1 MLISNTMMTAYY
13 LGWKI
18 ILLRK
23 SKNLSFSGTYK
34 YYLILLPVLFLI
46 SNVFS
51 KEIIIEPGENAH
63 ERLQEAMI
71 LMEEGDTLLI
81 KSGYYSFED
90 GLSLD
95 IDGVTVIGEGMDK
108 TILDFKNQQSG
119 AQGLLVTSNKVTLKD
134 FAILDAK
141 GDALKVIGAMG
152 INMINLRTEWTG
164 GPKSTNGAYGF
175 YPVESEDVLID
186 GCVAIG
192 ASDAGIYVGQSKNI
206 IVRNSIAQY
215 NVAGIEIENSYYADV
230 YNNLASH
237 NTGGILIFD
246 LPDLPQQGG
255 HHIRV
260 FENQSIDNDTDN
272 FAPEGN
278 IVGEVPRGTGIIIM
292 ANSDVEVFNN
302 LLSGNGTVNLS
313 IVSYSDETDDPNY
326 YPHPKR
332 IQVHNNTY
340 GPAGFD
346 PDINTGELAKTLFE
360 ISNGNMPDIF
370 WDGVAPL
377 SQLIFGQPEEEKLI
391 ISEDPDVTFLTIS
404 AIKYMMGFSN
414 STLTDIDEFQGVI
427 NPLQPIDIDG
437 I

>member
-1 MLISNTMMTAYY
+1 MIFIKGNIIFLKNNKITPSLKSIMLSACLAFIT
-13 LGWKI
+13 
-18 ILLRK
+18 
-23 SKNLSFSGTYK
+23 FSY
-34 YYLILLPVLFLI
+34 
-46 SNVFS
+46 S
-51 KEIIIEPGENAH
+51 KEIVVSPGEGSH

-71 LMEEGDTLLI
+71 LMSEGDTLLL
-81 KSGYYSFED
+81 KAGYYSFED

-95 IDGVTVIGEGMDK
+95 VDNVTIIGEGLDK

-119 AQGLLVTSNKVTLKD
+119 AQGFLVTSNKVTLKD

-141 GDALKVIGAMG
+141 GDALKVIGSKG

-260 FENQSIDNDTDN
+260 FDNKSIDNDTDN

-302 LLSGNGTVNLS
+302 EMSGNGTVNLS

-326 YPHPKR
+326 YPHPRR
-332 IQVHNNTY
+332 IQVHNNIY
-340 GPAGFD
+340 GPGGFD
-346 PDINTGELAKTLFE
+346 PDVETGDLAKALFE
-360 ISNGNMPDIF
+360 ISDGNMPDIF
-370 WDGVAPL
+370 WDGVVPI
-377 SQLIFGQPEEEKLI
+377 SQMIFGQPDDDKLKVD
-391 ISEDPDVTFLTIS
+391 ENNDVSFLTIS
-404 AIKYMMGFSN
+404 PIKYMLGFSN
-414 STLTDIDEFQGVI
+414 PIRTEKKEFKGVI
-427 NPLQPIDIDG
+427 NPLEPIVIDG

>member
-1 MLISNTMMTAYY
+1 MIN
-13 LGWKI
+13 
-18 ILLRK
+18 
-23 SKNLSFSGTYK
+23 
-34 YYLILLPVLFLI
+34 
-46 SNVFS
+46 
-51 KEIIIEPGENAH
+51 PGENAQ
-63 ERLQEAMI
+63 EELQEALI
-71 LMEEGDTLLI
+71 LMSEGDTLLI
-81 KSGYYSFED
+81 KSGYYLFED

-95 IDGVTVIGEGMDK
+95 VDNVTIIGEGLDK

-119 AQGLLVTSNKVTLKD
+119 AQGFLVTSNKVTLKD

-141 GDALKVIGAMG
+141 GDALKVIGSKG

-260 FENQSIDNDTDN
+260 FDNKSIDNDTDN

-302 LLSGNGTVNLS
+302 EMSGNGTVNLS

-326 YPHPKR
+326 YPHPRR
-332 IQVHNNTY
+332 IQIHNNIY
-340 GPAGFD
+340 GSGGFD
-346 PDINTGELAKTLFE
+346 PDVETGDLAKALFE
-360 ISNGNMPDIF
+360 ISDGNMPDIF
-370 WDGVAPL
+370 WDGVVPI
-377 SQLIFGQPEEEKLI
+377 SQMIFGQPDDDKLKVDEN
-391 ISEDPDVTFLTIS
+391 SDVSFLTIS
-404 AIKYMMGFSN
+404 PIKYMLGFSN
-414 STLTDIDEFQGVI
+414 PIRTEKKEFKGVI
-427 NPLQPIDIDG
+427 NPLEPIVIDG